1 MKRIDV
7 RGKSCPVPV
16 IETRNLIESGN
27 FDEVEVLVDNP
38 TSKENVTRFLESRGY
53 CVAVEEADGFISVRA
68 SGDPSARAAVSPATN
83 KTVVFVDGETLGRGD
98 PELGAILMKS
108 FLHTLKELN
117 PLPRSIIFINAG
129 VNLAVEGSN
138 YLGVL
143 GELENLGIEITS
155 CGTCLDFYRLK
166 EKLAVGRVTNM
177 YDIVT
182 SLSEATAVLKP

>member
-1 MKRIDV
+1 M
-7 RGKSCPVPV
+7 RGKTCPVPV
-16 IETRNLIESGN
+16 IETKKLIESGN
-27 FDEVEVLVDNP
+27 FDEIEILVDNA

-53 CVAVEEADGFISVRA
+53 GVAFEETDGCISVRA
-68 SGDPSARAAVSPATN
+68 SGASSVREAVTPATSR
-83 KTVVFVDGETLGRGD
+83 TVVFIDGETVGRGD

-117 PLPRSIIFINAG
+117 PLPCRIIFINAG

-138 YLGVL
+138 YLSVL
-143 GELENLGIEITS
+143 GELENLGIELTS

-166 EKLAVGRVTNM
+166 EKLAAGRVTNM

-182 SLSEATAVLKP
+182 SLAEATAVLKP